1 MPHVD
6 PADLEFRG
14 AVSVDVTELHDAVL
28 RQLGVSA
35 MTGGRREAVE
45 E

>member
-28 RQLGVSA
+28 RQLGAWRDDGSPGEGA
-35 MTGGRREAVE
+35 EQ
-45 E
+45 